1 MEHSYIEEH
10 HIDSRYMFGDLS
22 VEDRMSFEEHFIDCG
37 HCQERL
43 KAVEGLRAGLRTIAA
58 EEASRSRAYI
68 RAGLLV
74 RVMRLRRTA
83 LFAGII
89 LLAALPLVL
98 LIREWSNARSDLA
111 RSEQTSAEWRRKYEE
126 REQTARDLVNQAQKS
141 SAQREKLAALL
152 ALEREERARLADQLN
167 KAARTDAVVPI
178 FALTVTRGDAQDPSQ
193 PVEQIS
199 IPRSSKLI
207 ILSLELEPDAD
218 IQSYRATVSTSDGRR
233 VWSKSKL
240 KPSSKDL
247 LALSLNSSLFKP
259 DNYRL
264 TLEGLTAGGRYVPV
278 AQSTFHALI
287 Q

>member
-10 HIDSRYMFGDLS
+10 NIDNRYMFGDLS
-22 VEDRMSFEEHFIDCG
+22 VEERMSFEEHFIDCR

-58 EEASRSRAYI
+58 EEASRSRTYI

-74 RVMRLRRTA
+74 RAMRLRRTA
-83 LFAGII
+83 LLAGII
-89 LLAALPLVL
+89 LLVALPLVL
-98 LIREWSNARSDLA
+98 LSREWSNARSDLA
-111 RSEQTSAEWRRKYEE
+111 RSEQTSTEWRRKYEE
-126 REQTARDLVNQAQKS
+126 REQTARDLVNQAQES

-167 KAARTDAVVPI
+167 KAERTDTVVPI

-193 PVEQIS
+193 PVEQIL

-218 IQSYRATVSTSDGRR
+218 IQSYRATLSTSDGRR
-233 VWSKSKL
+233 VWNKSNL

-247 LALSLNSSLFKP
+247 LAFSLNSSLFKP

-264 TLEGLTAGGRYVPV
+264 TLEGLTAGGSYVPV
-278 AQSTFHALI
+278 AQSTFRALI